1 MWEKQFTL
9 DGDSTNYESD
19 DFGWTTCAA
28 YPCKQ
33 VSKTVTITKPKAFV
47 AYIQSNGGAGGDTI
61 SAVLLN
67 GANCAVSR
75 MPASPGTYGY
85 ANSTCVKWLAPG
97 THTITIRAYG
107 DRFSGTAS
115 GGILLL

>member
-1 MWEKQFTL
+1 MWEPMFTL
-9 DGDSTNYESD
+9 DGDSTNYESA

-33 VSKTVTITKPKAFV
+33 VSKTVTITKTKAFV

-67 GANCAVSR
+67 GGNCAVSR

-85 ANSTCVKWLAPG
+85 ANSTCVKWLPPG
-97 THTITIRAYG
+97 THTITLRAYG
-107 DRFSGTAS
+107 DKFSGSAS